1 MSDEKVPLS
10 SQGADFEKLFN
21 ILNQAR
27 STNCLGDEDEDEDD
41 EESDISSY
49 SGSDSSEF
57 LFSEE
62 SEYESGKKVEQIMTT
77 LQLLSKS
84 QNRLTDAFIRLLN
97 V

>member
-41 EESDISSY
+41 EESDISSD
-49 SGSDSSEF
+49 SGSDSSE
-57 LFSEE
+57 FSEE
-62 SEYESGKKVEQIMTT
+62 SEYESGKQVEKIMAT
-77 LQLLSKS
+77 LHLLSKS

>member
-27 STNCLGDEDEDEDD
+27 STNCLGDEDEDD
-41 EESDISSY
+41 EESDISSD
-49 SGSDSSEF
+49 SGSDSSE
-57 LFSEE
+57 FSEE
-62 SEYESGKKVEQIMTT
+62 SEYESGKQVEKIMAT
-77 LQLLSKS
+77 LHLLSKS

>member
-27 STNCLGDEDEDEDD
+27 STNCLGDEDEDD
-41 EESDISSY
+41 EESDISSD

-62 SEYESGKKVEQIMTT
+62 SEYESGKKVEQIMAT